1 MENNTKSIK
10 LEKFFYNVDYLNKAI
25 ELSGTG
31 VEDTILNDS
40 IMIRFSLVYE
50 SACKVLKD
58 YLNQKGIVTNT
69 LPDEIF
75 NSAIFYEVIS
85 NEDIWMNMIKDRTLT
100 EDDYDNLDNFY
111 KHYAD
116 VSNRI
121 KNEYAP
127 EINKLVEKLKA

>member
-31 VEDTILNDS
+31 VEDAILNDS
-40 IMIRFSLVYE
+40 IIIRFSLVYE
-50 SACKVLKD
+50 SVCKVLKD

-75 NSAIFYEVIS
+75 NAAIFYGVIS
-85 NEDIWMNMIKDRTLT
+85 NEDAWMNMIKDRALT
-100 EDDYDNLDNFY
+100 EDDYDDLDNFY
-111 KHYAD
+111 KHYSE

-121 KNEYAP
+121 KNTYTS
-127 EINKLVEKLKA
+127 EINKLAEKLKA